1 MVKVPNPADA
11 KQSRQLQL
19 TKPAVQ
25 PLVRFST
32 LYLEQGKPV
41 EGSSRARKRLE
52 KYYFH
57 IMNRIPRNISEQYM
71 FDIEE
76 KIEQECGIDLPRGS
90 DRGAYEVDYGV
101 LFCDCEL
108 NVLLDIITIVYIGIS
123 GEYFYDK
130 NRQISCKEAWLQR
143 CRIVFAEENLGYT
156 IDDQDVVHYVVDEE
170 FARNRDSALASL
182 RIKEFAAVRRE
193 ADQAFAVIHRVP
205 PDPKTACRHMF
216 EAVEI
221 LFRKILP
228 SVSRLGD
235 KPAREQLLPL
245 LRRMYTGNQPAID
258 SMNNLTKEIGD
269 WANWLHVYRHG
280 QRVEEPSPPPL
291 EVAVL
296 GVSTG
301 ASYLRFLAD
310 VYVWQAGASASNE
323 GSP

>member
-1 MVKVPNPADA
+1 MARVPDPSSSE
-11 KQSRQLQL
+11 QSRQSQA
-19 TKPAVQ
+19 TAATVQ

-32 LYLEQGKPV
+32 LYLQQGKPV
-41 EGSSRARKRLE
+41 QDSGRARKRLQ
-52 KYYFH
+52 KYYLDIIDQASEYTFEEY
-57 IMNRIPRNISEQYM
+57 ISYIGKRIEL
-71 FDIEE
+71 
-76 KIEQECGIDLPRGS
+76 ECGIDLPRRQEGYF
-90 DRGAYEVDYGV
+90 DVDHNK
-101 LFCDCEL
+101 LFCQCSL
-108 NVLLDIITIVYIGIS
+108 IVLLDIVTVIYT
-123 GEYFYDK
+123 EMPDDHLYDK
-130 NRQISCKEAWLQR
+130 ERQISCKEAWLQI
-143 CRIVFAEENLGYT
+143 CRIIFTEENLGYT
-156 IDDQDVVHYVVDEE
+156 IDDQGVVHYAVDEE

-182 RIKEFAAVRRE
+182 SMKEFAAVRSE
-193 ADQAFAVIHRVP
+193 ADQAFAAIHRVP

-228 SVSRLGD
+228 GVSRLGD

-245 LRRMYTGNQPAID
+245 LRRMYADNQPAIN

-269 WANWLHVYRHG
+269 WANWLHIYRHG